1 MTITSI
7 LLAWT
12 SEDDISKPILNSKA
26 FFLKVIY
33 DTSEDFVVISTA
45 CKCLE
50 EIEIFYPGIL
60 KSEVKDIIAACER
73 HTSPAFQSYSLLVCA
88 IIRNMI
94 CAKNLS
100 NKKILQDS
108 DVNTVSWINCGF
120 NFYLNGLNLKY
131 EEDCGEEIHIFSVVS
146 YLLDLLPL
154 MTYTAAYKMLKDLIC
169 IVKNSSELLPTVS
182 LHSF

>member
-108 DVNTVSWINCGF
+108 DVNT
-120 NFYLNGLNLKY
+120 